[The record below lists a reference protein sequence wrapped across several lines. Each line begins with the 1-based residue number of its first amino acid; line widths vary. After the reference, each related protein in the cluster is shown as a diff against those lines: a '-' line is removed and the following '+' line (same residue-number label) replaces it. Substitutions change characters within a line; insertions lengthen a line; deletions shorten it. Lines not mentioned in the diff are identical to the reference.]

1 MRKLLTLT
9 AVLSLATFCQADL
22 IRFKDNIELGGPN
35 VEVLSR
41 NAQKVEVKVKYG
53 VVSLNT
59 DRIDVIKI
67 NFADRMKKLI
77 ANGNDTAKNLF
88 DLAVLCDQ
96 CAMPKEAAQA
106 YALILTKKTVPE
118 EMMKKLAETF
128 EKMELW
134 PEAKTAY
141 DKLLLTNPADAG
153 LQTKAN
159 QMGERAKNA
168 KPLALEFGEGGQAA
182 EAADAPKEAVVNGGP
197 AAPPDDKGQPVVGK
211 PKADAKPRD
220 GMEASNL
227 WAIEQWGNLATSEV
241 VTQGDDNKLL
251 SVNWT
256 ENKKEKVALRLNI
269 DMNLTDK
276 TKVTFDVFNNST
288 APAGVCM
295 AFNTLPNYQF
305 FESMAFPT
313 PLKKWE
319 TITLD
324 VAGKGFKCAA
334 TNWKYVSDI
343 TNKDNVKDI
352 FIMIYNREAPGS
364 LFIDN
369 IRFHTADEAK

>member
-1 MRKLLTLT
+1 MRKLLILAAALGLT
-9 AVLSLATFCQADL
+9 GFCQADL
-22 IRFKDNIELGGPN
+22 IIFKDNIELGGPN

-41 NAQKVEVKVKYG
+41 TGQKVEVKVKYG

-59 DRIDVIKI
+59 DRINVIKI
-67 NFADRMKKLI
+67 EFKERMKKLI

-96 CAMPKEAAQA
+96 CSMPKEAAQA
-106 YALILTKKTVPE
+106 YALILKKKNVPE
-118 EMMKKLAETF
+118 EMLKRLAETF

-134 PEAKTAY
+134 PEAKAAY
-141 DKLLLTNPADAG
+141 DKLLLTNPADAS
-153 LQTKAN
+153 LQKKTN
-159 QMGERAKNA
+159 ELSERAKNA
-168 KPLALEFGEGGQAA
+168 KPLVSEFDGEDVQTTDTAA
-182 EAADAPKEAVVNGGP
+182 APKDDPATGKKNGEAPV
-197 AAPPDDKGQPVVGK
+197 PDGKVQPTTEK

-227 WAIEQWGNLATSEV
+227 WAVEQWGNAATCEV

-256 ENKKEKVALRLNI
+256 GKDKDKVALRLNI
-269 DMNLTDK
+269 DMNLADK
-276 TKVTFDVFNNST
+276 TKVTFDLFNNST

-313 PLKKWE
+313 PLKK
-319 TITLD
+319 
-324 VAGKGFKCAA
+324 
-334 TNWKYVSDI
+334 
-343 TNKDNVKDI
+343 
-352 FIMIYNREAPGS
+352 
-364 LFIDN
+364 
-369 IRFHTADEAK
+369 

>member
-1 MRKLLTLT
+1 MRKLLILAAALGLT
-9 AVLSLATFCQADL
+9 GFCQADL
-22 IRFKDNIELGGPN
+22 IIFKDNIELGGPN

-41 NAQKVEVKVKYG
+41 TGQKVEVKVKYG

-59 DRIDVIKI
+59 DRINVIKI
-67 NFADRMKKLI
+67 EFKERMKKLI
-77 ANGNDTAKNLF
+77 ANGNDTAKSLF

-96 CAMPKEAAQA
+96 CSMPKEAAQA
-106 YALILTKKTVPE
+106 YALILKKKNVPE
-118 EMMKKLAETF
+118 EMLKRLAETF

-134 PEAKTAY
+134 PEAKVAY

-153 LQTKAN
+153 LQKKAN
-159 QMGERAKNA
+159 ELGERAKNA
-168 KPLALEFGEGGQAA
+168 KALVSEFDGEDIVGQTTDTAA
-182 EAADAPKEAVVNGGP
+182 APKEDP
-197 AAPPDDKGQPVVGK
+197 ALDNKAQPTTDK

-227 WAIEQWGNLATSEV
+227 WAVEQWGNAATCEV

-256 ENKKEKVALRLNI
+256 GKDKDKVALRLNI

-276 TKVTFDVFNNST
+276 GKVTFDVFNNSDV
-288 APAGVCM
+288 PASVCM

-305 FESMAFPT
+305 FESVAYPV
-313 PLKKWE
+313 PKKKWE

-352 FIMIYNREAPGS
+352 FILIYTREAPGA

-369 IRFHTADEAK
+369 IRFHAADEAK